1 MLLQIKEKQNDQ
13 NVVMLIDLADLC
25 EQKDI
30 KQVQETLK
38 NKENSLYDI
47 FHESKFAED
56 TEINRIKGIAM
67 YKGNIHR
74 HILY

>member
-1 MLLQIKEKQNDQ
+1 MRIY
-13 NVVMLIDLADLC
+13 LADLRK
-25 EQKDI
+25 QKEI
-30 KQVQETLK
+30 KQAQETLK

-56 TEINRIKGIAM
+56 IEINRIKGIAT
-67 YKGNIHR
+67 YKRNIHR